1 MNPSPTS
8 LLIATRNPAKRLE
21 VVSILEGLSFK
32 LRSLDEFEHVGTVEE
47 SGQTFAGNAARKA
60 QGYAMQTG
68 LWSLADDSGLE
79 VDALGGTPGVLS
91 ARFAGEGATDA
102 ERISILLSNLA
113 LVREEKR
120 TGRFV
125 CVIAI
130 ADAQG
135 KLVHSANGSCEGRI
149 VFHPRG
155 SRGFGYDPVFVP
167 HGYNLTF
174 AELELSVK
182 NELSHRALAL
192 AATRKFLLTFI
203 EQS

>member
-1 MNPSPTS
+1 MNPSPDS
-8 LLIATRNPAKRLE
+8 LLIATRNPGKLLE
-21 VVSILEGLSFK
+21 LVSILQGLPFK
-32 LRSLDEFEHVGTVEE
+32 LRSLAEFEHVGTVEE
-47 SGQTFAGNAARKA
+47 SGQTLADNAARKA

-79 VDALGGTPGVLS
+79 VDALGGAPGVLS

-102 ERISILLSNLA
+102 ERVSILLSNLE
-113 LVREEKR
+113 LVPEEKR
-120 TGRFV
+120 TGRFA

-149 VFHPRG
+149 AFHPRG
-155 SRGFGYDPVFVP
+155 SSGFGYDPVFIP
-167 HGYNLTF
+167 HGYNLTL

-192 AATRKFLLTFI
+192 AAMRKFLFAFI
-203 EQS
+203 MQS